1 MTSAYAADP
10 VFEANGKQ
18 ISYLLQR
25 IHDRELAVPDFQRN
39 FVWDSKSTVELLR
52 SIMSRYPAGTLLF
65 WKQSDANSAFA
76 ARAVHSAPSLGDK
89 SADEL
94 ILDGQ
99 QRLTSL
105 FRALTGVAE
114 ESYFLRLQ
122 QFLSESGDVRPVHEV
137 DFDDAIVVVEESTK
151 GIDVTDRP
159 WQYDQ
164 GLFPLQRLD
173 DFHEWLDGFAR
184 AAAPDPDQEY
194 VLKRQLRAVYDA
206 YLVPLRSYGFPVVTL
221 PAKTPLE
228 AVCNIFETLNRTGKP
243 LGAFDLVTARL
254 YPSGVN
260 LRELWEEAR
269 ERDNVLD
276 DFDVE
281 PYALLQAVSLR
292 ARRSAQRAD
301 VLKDLTA
308 DDIREHWAPVA
319 SGAAAV
325 LDLLQNDYGVL
336 GKRWL
341 PYGMLI
347 VTMAAAWPEVRAM
360 KPLER
365 NGALERLSQYFWCTT
380 FMTNFDQGA
389 NSQAGAD
396 YQRLTKWLA
405 DADAE
410 APEAVASFAF
420 SESTLRSAN
429 VRRKALHAG
438 VMALTIRTGAKDFHS
453 AQRLTALKVKE
464 KRIDSHHIFPKGFL
478 PKGAPSELLLNR
490 ALIDAETNKIIGKRS
505 PSQYLDQMEKAYGAE
520 KLLDVLDSHAIQQGP
535 DSGLNSDN
543 YEQFLAQRLAAV
555 VGLIE
560 KVAGQDVTKDVT
572 GGAA

>member
-1 MTSAYAADP
+1 M
-10 VFEANGKQ
+10 FEANGKQ

-25 IHDRELAVPDFQRN
+25 IHDRELAVPDFQRD

-65 WKQSDANSAFA
+65 WKQGDDNAAFA
-76 ARAVHSAPSLGDK
+76 ARAVDGAPQLGSK

-114 ESYFLRLQ
+114 ETYFLRLRK
-122 QFLSESGDVRPVHEV
+122 FLSQAGDVHPVHEV
-137 DFDDAIVVVEESTK
+137 DFDEAIVVVEGSTK
-151 GIDVTDRP
+151 DIDPSDRG
-159 WQYDQ
+159 WQYAE

-184 AAAPDPDQEY
+184 AAAPDADQEY
-194 VLKRQLRAVYDA
+194 ALKRQLRAVYDA

-221 PAKTPLE
+221 PAKTALE

-243 LGAFDLVTARL
+243 LGASDLVTARL

-260 LRELWEEAR
+260 LRELSEEAR
-269 ERDNVLD
+269 ERDSILD

-281 PYALLQAVSLR
+281 TYPLLQAVSLR
-292 ARRSAQRAD
+292 VRRSAQRAD
-301 VLKDLTA
+301 VLRSLTA
-308 DDIREHWAPVA
+308 DDIREHWTPVA

-365 NGALERLSQYFWCTT
+365 SGALERLSQYFWCTT
-380 FMTNFDQGA
+380 FMANFDQGA

-396 YQRLTKWLA
+396 YSRLSKWLA
-405 DADAE
+405 DPEAE
-410 APEAVASFAF
+410 APEAVASFSF
-420 SESTLRSAN
+420 SESTLRAAN

-438 VMALTIRTGAKDFHS
+438 VMALTIRMGAKDFHS

-478 PKGAPSELLLNR
+478 PKGVPSELLLNR
-490 ALIDAETNKIIGKRS
+490 ALIDAETNKIIGKRP
-505 PSQYLDQMEKAYGAE
+505 PSQYLDQMEKTYGAE

-535 DSGLNSDN
+535 DSGLSSDD
-543 YEQFLAQRLAAV
+543 YEQFLSQRLTAV
-555 VGLIE
+555 VDLIE
-560 KVAGQDVTKDVT
+560 RVTGHAVTKDVT
-572 GGAA
+572 GGDA